1 MNRRPADDTKENL
14 LHGKR
19 EYITSTDGTNIGLL
33 TDGDGP
39 PLLLVHGGMCR
50 LERWAPLWPLL
61 TDRYTVTAMDRRG
74 RGSSGDAD
82 SYRIEDEYDD
92 VCAVAEHLRRRW
104 DRPVDVFGHS
114 YGAVC
119 ALGAAAHGAPLRRIA
134 LYEPPGPQTVPAQ
147 WLERLHALVA
157 AGELGRAVGS
167 FLIEIIGL
175 PRDQV
180 MAMRDTPMA
189 YDPLPIMANTMPRE
203 GDALSTVD
211 LAKLAVAV
219 TRPVLLLLGETSP
232 AWAPAITRL
241 LHEELPESAIAVLDG
256 QGHEAVDLAPSMVAE
271 VLGTFFASRDEPGAG

>member
-1 MNRRPADDTKENL
+1 MQ
-14 LHGKR
+14 GKR
-19 EYITSTDGTNIGLL
+19 EYINSADGTEIGLL
-33 TDGDGP
+33 TDGAGP

-50 LERWAPLWPLL
+50 LERWAPLWPIL

-74 RGSSGDAD
+74 RGSSGDAG
-82 SYRIEDEYDD
+82 SYRIEAEYDD
-92 VCAVAEHLRRRW
+92 VRAVAEHLRRRA

-119 ALGAAAHGAPLRRIA
+119 ALGAAAQGTPVRRMA

-147 WLERLHALVA
+147 WLERLHAFVA

-167 FLIEIIGL
+167 FLIEIVGL

-211 LAKLAVAV
+211 LATLAGAV
-219 TRPVLLLLGETSP
+219 TQPVLLLLGETSP
-232 AWAPAITRL
+232 AWALTITRL
-241 LHEELPESAIAVLDG
+241 LHERLPDSKIAALDG
-256 QGHEAVDLAPSMVAE
+256 QGHEAVDLAPGAVADT
-271 VLGTFFASRDEPGAG
+271 LGTFFDEPRVGQ